1 VRRASVGELNVA
13 GAFVFVVHTAESKNT
28 RSWHNIAFYGIV
40 SVYML
45 VYYYDKAKIIRLKKG

>member
-1 VRRASVGELNVA
+1 MAEISIAQGYWHEKGCYVKG
-13 GAFVFVVHTAESKNT
+13 AESKNT

-45 VYYYDKAKIIRLKKG
+45 IYFYDKAKIIRFKKG